1 MKFYNVWKLRVLKSE
16 VKYEVNFKYVVMLIL
31 FNKYSIVTY
40 YQCKEYLNY
49 FFCIKFL
56 IFIVFVMFM
65 GFNFSRV
72 Y

>member
-40 YQCKEYLNY
+40 Y
-49 FFCIKFL
+49 
-56 IFIVFVMFM
+56 
-65 GFNFSRV
+65 
-72 Y
+72 